1 MYRMHTIYK
10 KKKKKKTKYPMQ
22 NPYIYIYFNETNF
35 YFTSI
40 YELSAL
46 YIKVD
51 FIWYQP
57 ETGKNWN
64 A

>member
-1 MYRMHTIYK
+1 MQKCTECTRYTK

-22 NPYIYIYFNETNF
+22 NPYIYIYIYFNETNF

-51 FIWYQP
+51 FI
-57 ETGKNWN
+57 
-64 A
+64 

>member
-1 MYRMHTIYK
+1 MQKCTECTRYTK

-51 FIWYQP
+51 FI
-57 ETGKNWN
+57 
-64 A
+64 